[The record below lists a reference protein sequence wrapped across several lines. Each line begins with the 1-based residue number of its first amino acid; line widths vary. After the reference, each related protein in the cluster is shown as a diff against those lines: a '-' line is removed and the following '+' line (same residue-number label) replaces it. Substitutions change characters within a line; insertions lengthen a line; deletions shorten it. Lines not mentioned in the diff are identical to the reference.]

1 MDNDNIFDSLSRA
14 TPDPEERVRLKVL
27 GLSYSQISNGAY
39 ALILSELDGP
49 IRIPVV
55 IGAGE
60 AQAIA
65 IRMEGIVTPRPM
77 THELFT
83 SLGRAFGI
91 ELQEVFIYKFEDG
104 VFYSELTFS
113 DGERTVTIDS
123 RTSDAVAIA
132 MRTGAP
138 IYTTRAI
145 LQETGFEMEIT
156 TPGEKTESDDES
168 GEFTNDDK
176 DADSRPRAPRLENYT
191 LEELRRTLDRLI
203 EKEEYEEA
211 SKVSEIIRLKEQARQ
226 ADDATP
232 SDKSDPSD
240 LSDLS
245 DSTDPQDA

>member
-1 MDNDNIFDSLSRA
+1 MDNDNIFDSLSGA
-14 TPDPEERVRLKVL
+14 TPDPQERVRLKVL

-39 ALILSELDGP
+39 ALILSEIDGP

-91 ELQEVFIYKFEDG
+91 ELQEVFIYRFEDG

-113 DGERTVTIDS
+113 NGERTVTIDS

-145 LQETGFEMEIT
+145 LEETGFEMEIT
-156 TPGEKTESDDES
+156 SPAETSDSDEES
-168 GEFTNDDK
+168 GELTVDDK
-176 DADSRPRAPRLENYT
+176 DAAETPRAPRLENYS

-203 EKEEYEEA
+203 DNEEYEEA
-211 SKVSEIIRLKEQARQ
+211 SKVSEIIRRKEQARDNSDNSDNSDG
-226 ADDATP
+226 ADM
-232 SDKSDPSD
+232 SDGADEKKI
-240 LSDLS
+240 
-245 DSTDPQDA
+245 